1 MWESLVYWNI
11 GPKPQVLG
19 FYLTLQNTPSILA
32 EILVSPRKK
41 IKAIFC
47 FQDNFFFKKKKGSLK
62 LTIKAI
68 NELYNQPVPT
78 RLPCFTLV
86 FFSEE
91 AGNTKEVLGIESGP
105 HTICHYLLEIF
116 MGINLEDQKL
126 HSKKQLKKIQ
136 FVFPSVSIC
145 HTWKAYVEIG

>member
-1 MWESLVYWNI
+1 MWVSLVYWDI

-41 IKAIFC
+41 IKAIFV
-47 FQDNFFFKKKKGSLK
+47 FKAISSSRKRKGSLK

-68 NELYNQPVPT
+68 NELYNQTVPT
-78 RLPCFTLV
+78 RFPCFTLV

-105 HTICHYLLEIF
+105 HTICHYLSEIF

-126 HSKKQLKKIQ
+126 HSKKQLKKSNLYFHQ
-136 FVFPSVSIC
+136 CP
-145 HTWKAYVEIG
+145 YVTHGKPM